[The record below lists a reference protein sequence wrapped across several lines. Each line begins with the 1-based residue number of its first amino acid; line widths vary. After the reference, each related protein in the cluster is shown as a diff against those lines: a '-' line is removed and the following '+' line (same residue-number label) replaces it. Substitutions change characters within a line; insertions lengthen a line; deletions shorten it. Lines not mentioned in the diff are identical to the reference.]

1 MGLLKRWMT
10 RRSSAGPPPE
20 PAAALDATAL
30 PPATVLGGVTLARP
44 IGRGATAVVYGGV
57 DGATQEPRAVKVW
70 SPPPGGDADDSAA
83 RQRFLLEAQQA
94 AALSH
99 PGIVRIFGS
108 GSQDGLAFIVM
119 ELLAGSPL
127 ARHADA
133 LHRLPEAMVL
143 EIAAQLADA
152 LAHAHRQGV
161 VHRDVK
167 PANVLFDLAT
177 RRAVLTDFGLAR
189 APDAQASR
197 SGVLLGSPVY
207 MAPELL
213 AGQPPDAPSDLY
225 ALGVLT
231 YELLA
236 GRLPFEAAS
245 MGALLR
251 SVAQSPPP
259 PFATLRGDLTAAAAG
274 QLDRLLAPLLA
285 KQPAQRPADG
295 KAWAAHARQTAQWLM
310 SAANT
315 TNAG

>member
-1 MGLLKRWMT
+1 MSLLTRWT
-10 RRSSAGPPPE
+10 ARGPSAGHHPE
-20 PAAALDATAL
+20 PAASLDGSAL
-30 PPATVLGGVTLARP
+30 PPGTVLGGVTLARP
-44 IGRGATAVVYGGV
+44 IGRGATAVVYGGI
-57 DGATQEPRAVKVW
+57 DAATQAPRAVKVW
-70 SPPPGGDADDSAA
+70 RLSSPGGDDSAP
-83 RQRFLLEAQQA
+83 RERFLREAQHA
-94 AALSH
+94 AALDH
-99 PGIVRIFGS
+99 PGIVRIFGG
-108 GSQDGLAFIVM
+108 GSQAGLAFIVM
-119 ELLAGSPL
+119 ELLTGSSL
-127 ARHADA
+127 ARYTST
-133 LHRLPEAMVL
+133 LHRLPEPMVL
-143 EIAAQLADA
+143 EIAAQLAEA
-152 LAHAHRQGV
+152 LAHAHRRGV

-167 PANVLFDLAT
+167 PANALFDLAA

-213 AGQPPDAPSDLY
+213 AGQPPDAHSDLY

-236 GRLPFEAAS
+236 SRPPFEAAS

-259 PFATLRGDLTAAAAG
+259 PFATLRSDVTPAAAG

-285 KQPAQRPADG
+285 KQPALRPADG
-295 KAWAAHARQTAQWLM
+295 EAWAALARQTAQWLM
-310 SAANT
+310 SAANA